1 MKELKNLEL
10 DRHKGHEDDILSKT
24 RDEGVFD
31 EDSNCSKVQV
41 RERVKNLVKLRKVSK
56 NTYKKMQ
63 NVPKRIVLKQEHILW
78 S

>member
-41 RERVKNLVKLRKVSK
+41 RERVKNLEK
-56 NTYKKMQ
+56 Y
-63 NVPKRIVLKQEHILW
+63 I
-78 S
+78 